1 MIKRLLLFGV
11 LLFTLNSFAQIAD
24 NKLSV
29 MYSPEQLT
37 SLKNT
42 MPGSIEYMNYY
53 VNHSYRIVDYPTGKP
68 VETIE
73 LKKIDPISK
82 EVLNDEITLNDI
94 RDFNPYKFNCKPQ
107 MNKQS
112 YYKIGNTG
120 KMLIMLSHKEI
131 QRGFKQWKTK
141 NK

>member
-29 MYSPEQLT
+29 LYSPEQL
-37 SLKNT
+37 SNLKNT
-42 MPGSIEYMNYY
+42 MPGSIEYLNYY
-53 VNHSYRIVDYPTGKP
+53 VNNSYRITDFPTEKP
-68 VETIE
+68 IE
-73 LKKIDPISK
+73 HQMLKKVDPVTGEILSG
-82 EVLNDEITLNDI
+82 EITINDI
-94 RDFNPYKFNCKPQ
+94 RDFNPYLFNCKPQ
-107 MNKQS
+107 MNKRT

-120 KMLIMLSHKEI
+120 KMLIMYSHKEI
-131 QRGFKQWKTK
+131 QSGFKQWQLK